1 MVASIRSVPRFHR
14 GQSVCFTG
22 GEGSIQSYKSEAGTW
37 AYQIKMAM
45 GLEPNFGQVGH
56 ETTIVLI
63 EAELESLKSD

>member
-1 MVASIRSVPRFHR
+1 
-14 GQSVCFTG
+14 
-22 GEGSIQSYKSEAGTW
+22 
-37 AYQIKMAM
+37 M